1 MKRKKILVIEDEVNI
16 IELIRMNLEMH
27 GFNVISSVTGEEGI
41 EKTLNEFPDLILLD
55 LMLPGM
61 DGLEICKRI
70 RMEKATSKI
79 PIIMLTAKSEEMD
92 KVIALEL
99 GADDYITKPFGI
111 RELVARIKAVLR
123 RIDEKEE
130 KIVEEVNV
138 IKVYDISINMD
149 KHMVQKNRTPVEF
162 TLKEFNLLK
171 ELAQNREKVLS
182 RKYLIE
188 HVLGQDKTTDSR
200 SIDVHITNMRKK
212 LGTSDKTS
220 NYIETVRG
228 IGYKI
233 N

>member
-79 PIIMLTAKSEEMD
+79 PIIMLTARSEEMD

-123 RIDEKEE
+123 RIDEKQE

-149 KHMVQKNRTPVEF
+149 KHMVQKNGTPVEL

-171 ELAQNREKVLS
+171 ELAQNR
-182 RKYLIE
+182 
-188 HVLGQDKTTDSR
+188 
-200 SIDVHITNMRKK
+200 
-212 LGTSDKTS
+212 
-220 NYIETVRG
+220 
-228 IGYKI
+228 
-233 N
+233 

>member
-1 MKRKKILVIEDEVNI
+1 MKRKKVLVIEDEVNI
-16 IELIRMNLEMH
+16 IELIRMNLENH

-41 EKTLNEFPDLILLD
+41 EKTLNEFPDIILLD

-70 RMEKATSKI
+70 RMEKAISKI

-130 KIVEEVNV
+130 NIVEEVNV

-149 KHMVQKNRTPVEF
+149 KHMVHKNENPVDL

-200 SIDVHITNMRKK
+200 SIDVHITNIRKK
-212 LGTSDKTS
+212 LGTSDEIS

-228 IGYKI
+228 IGYRM

>member
-200 SIDVHITNMRKK
+200 SIDVHITNIRKK